1 LVLNSVVC
9 QPFNPEPSRVG
20 VRGRSAPR
28 QAELEAARADLCAA
42 REKVSE
48 HRAALRGCG
57 GDSWWLGAMAQ
68 IVQKPDGG
76 AAFFEGVLDKLTP
89 ISMRRGVAAVPMWQ
103 VRGCAWSRSLMVD

>member
-1 LVLNSVVC
+1 
-9 QPFNPEPSRVG
+9 
-20 VRGRSAPR
+20 
-28 QAELEAARADLCAA
+28 
-42 REKVSE
+42 
-48 HRAALRGCG
+48 
-57 GDSWWLGAMAQ
+57 MAQ